1 PIIFYSYMVC
11 FLMASN
17 IKEFK
22 AQHTYGGVVFGER
35 FKLFF
40 IIISQYNPNVFPFKN
55 QSKTFQIYRS
65 ITM

>member
-1 PIIFYSYMVC
+1 
-11 FLMASN
+11 MASN

>member
-1 PIIFYSYMVC
+1 M
-11 FLMASN
+11 
-17 IKEFK
+17 
-22 AQHTYGGVVFGER
+22 VFGEC

-40 IIISQYNPNVFPFKN
+40 IIISQYNLNVFPFKN

>member
-1 PIIFYSYMVC
+1 M
-11 FLMASN
+11 
-17 IKEFK
+17 
-22 AQHTYGGVVFGER
+22 VFGER

-40 IIISQYNPNVFPFKN
+40 IIISQYNPNVFLFKN

>member
-1 PIIFYSYMVC
+1 
-11 FLMASN
+11 MASN

-22 AQHTYGGVVFGER
+22 AVTHLWGSVFGER

-40 IIISQYNPNVFPFKN
+40 IIISQYNSNVFLFKN